1 MLPFN
6 PPKQVFPL
14 LKKKQGDREESSK
27 DKNKSK
33 DKKQKNYSLKV
44 VDKKLKL
51 VLPPI
56 PKKTTTEPNTAKLS
70 SLNFI
75 SKINT
80 FLQNLIKSIN
90 TKN

>member
-14 LKKKQGDREESSK
+14 LKKNQGDHEESSK

-56 PKKTTTEPNTAKLS
+56 PKKTIIKSENQLSPFNFLTELKS
-70 SLNFI
+70 YF
-75 SKINT
+75 
-80 FLQNLIKSIN
+80 QDLIKSIN